1 VIATWATSQNWK
13 KNIFLGPKFK
23 PSFAL
28 FGCCILHPK
37 IYRTWSCYCLWC
49 WGWRCSLNLPH
60 FRQKFPKSCMELCK
74 NSWLPKVSSVVGYIR
89 YDFFDWYVRGWG
101 GSNFSGF
108 IVVHNNQHYTMANI
122 ECAFWSIEHKCIRL
136 IGKVSV
142 SRVALVTKILEKED
156 ESCLASSQEKTIIA

>member
-1 VIATWATSQNWK
+1 MNERVPNIFYFHILNITKFDSIYDSKWLPLEQHHKIGK
-13 KNIFLGPKFK
+13 KNIFLGPKFE

-49 WGWRCSLNLPH
+49 WGWRCSLNWLH

-89 YDFFDWYVRGWG
+89 YDFFDWYVRGWV

-108 IVVHNNQHYTMANI
+108 TVVHNNQHTQ
-122 ECAFWSIEHKCIRL
+122 WQH
-136 IGKVSV
+136 
-142 SRVALVTKILEKED
+142 RV
-156 ESCLASSQEKTIIA
+156 CLLKPRT